1 MATKKLY
8 RLLNLQNGNISL
20 YDWGLPGCVVLDV
33 IDVQYDDELRDE
45 HHQLIIDG
53 IEKRKEEI
61 TAELVVLEQR
71 RQELLCIDHKP
82 DHNVV
87 HVADA
92 EWEDYEPEEGK

>member
-8 RLLNLQNGNISL
+8 RLLNLQSGSISL
-20 YDWGLPGCVVLDV
+20 YDWELTGCVVLDV
-33 IDVQYDDELRDE
+33 IDVQYEDVMREE
-45 HHQLIIDG
+45 HRQLIIDG

-87 HVADA
+87 RVTDA